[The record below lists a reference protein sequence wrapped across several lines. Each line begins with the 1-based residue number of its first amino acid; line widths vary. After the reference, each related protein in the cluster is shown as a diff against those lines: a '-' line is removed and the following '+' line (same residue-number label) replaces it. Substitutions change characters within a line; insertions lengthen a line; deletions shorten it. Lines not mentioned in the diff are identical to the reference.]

1 MKYFFTVLLLLSL
14 FSIYAGD
21 DKKLSSEEFLKI
33 ASNPH
38 GSNHWASMEGTAY
51 HRRRGS
57 DTVEAPIYI
66 AIRFFPERTIAQ
78 VIVNNDEGYYVGQKY
93 EKSSDATSVIPM
105 QKGDKQK
112 NALAGLGL
120 RPQDLTLTFMF
131 WDMLKELPEESVKGR
146 NCRVF
151 LLESPDKKEKVKVY
165 VSSEY
170 YFPLKVEWFKAGQ
183 KKGEP
188 PYRAGEFLS
197 FRKEGKFWM
206 ASSIRI
212 DGPGWKTKI
221 DFDDLKA
228 DYVKNSL
235 PKDLFR
241 KIKTSK

>member
-1 MKYFFTVLLLLSL
+1 MRYFSGVLFLLLIFTVS
-14 FSIYAGD
+14 AGD
-21 DKKLSSEEFLKI
+21 KKYSSEEFLNI
-33 ASNPH
+33 ARNPH
-38 GSNHWASMEGTAY
+38 GSNHWAVMEGEAQ

-66 AIRFFPERTIAQ
+66 AIRFFPDWTIAQ
-78 VIVNNDEGYYVGQKY
+78 VIVNNNEGYRVGQKY

-105 QKGDKQK
+105 QQGAKQK
-112 NALAGLGL
+112 NALADLGL

-131 WDMLKELPEESVKGR
+131 WDLLKELPEESVKGR

-151 LLESPDKKEKVKVY
+151 LLESPDKKETVKVY
-165 VSSEY
+165 ISSEY

-183 KKGEP
+183 KEDEE
-188 PYRAGEFLS
+188 PYRTGEFLS

-228 DYVKNSL
+228 DYVKNSV

-241 KIKTSK
+241 KLEDSK